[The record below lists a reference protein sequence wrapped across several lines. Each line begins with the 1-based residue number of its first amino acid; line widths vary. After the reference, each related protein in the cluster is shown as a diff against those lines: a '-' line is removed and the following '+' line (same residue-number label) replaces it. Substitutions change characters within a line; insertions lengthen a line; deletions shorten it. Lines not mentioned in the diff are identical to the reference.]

1 MRKCYIETYT
11 IDDEWKQSNPRK
23 YESEDYMEYFMEDVL
38 NSLCKLGY
46 KIEQIVRV
54 GANFVTVM
62 YSGGN

>member
-1 MRKCYIETYT
+1 MRKYYIETYT

-23 YESEDYMEYFMEDVL
+23 YESEDYMESFMADAL
-38 NSLCKLGY
+38 NSLRQPGY
-46 KIEQIVRV
+46 ESKQIVRV

>member
-1 MRKCYIETYT
+1 MRKYYIETYT
-11 IDDEWKQSNPRK
+11 IDDEWKQSNPIK

-46 KIEQIVRV
+46 EIKQIVRV